1 MIYIHNKIKRKI
13 ALILTGLITAGCML
27 SVPLSAS
34 AKILPPATKDNYVPR
49 TESPN
54 INNPAEDP
62 YYYDGNY
69 NPFASVPDLQLPN
82 CTTYAYGRAYEILGH
97 EPNITTYGADYWY
110 RHNIERGTY
119 AYGQE
124 PRVGAIACWQ
134 NHVGIVEYVAPDK
147 SYIKV
152 SESAY
157 GQWERYF
164 VMETYYRVDNTYPM
178 WNRPLY
184 GFIYLIDETTPTEP
198 EKPEE
203 QQEIPIEIPAGKTFA
218 GWQDSDEYI
227 ANIDDDSY
235 VNMRTEPNTY
245 STIINQIKNKETITI
260 TQTTV
265 ADGYTWGK
273 TTYQGTTGWVALDF
287 FDKQNETPIIKTQ
300 GDINGNGKFEIND
313 ITDLQRTLA
322 DINDYETNK
331 YIADTDCNGD
341 ISISDATTLQQILA
355 EFENLEDITQILYPQ
370 SKKLEYIQNGTI
382 INTINV

>member
-1 MIYIHNKIKRKI
+1 
-13 ALILTGLITAGCML
+13 ML

-164 VMETYYRVDNTYPM
+164 VMETYYRIDNTYPM

-218 GWQDSDEYI
+218 GWQDSNEYI

-235 VNMRTEPNTY
+235 VNYSGVENGEENTF
-245 STIINQIKNKETITI
+245 
-260 TQTTV
+260 
-265 ADGYTWGK
+265 TWTRQCGIM
-273 TTYQGTTGWVALDF
+273 Y
-287 FDKQNETPIIKTQ
+287 
-300 GDINGNGKFEIND
+300 
-313 ITDLQRTLA
+313 
-322 DINDYETNK
+322 YE
-331 YIADTDCNGD
+331 GRP
-341 ISISDATTLQQILA
+341 QQICQKSLRR
-355 EFENLEDITQILYPQ
+355 
-370 SKKLEYIQNGTI
+370 
-382 INTINV
+382 